1 MTFPL
6 PQGTCRKVCR
16 PVRVPPRLSGWKE
29 AVRFARAAVRHGD
42 DPCFVV
48 SRVAI
53 AVGCDICGCG
63 EELEAVIKASQ
74 VAGARW
80 ADVVAA
86 LLGLIEALSGLTLTP
101 KPGGQVPDPGTWW
114 QRFLRLLRRII
125 RPAEVVS
132 AILELVQ
139 AVDEFEA
146 AFYDLQK
153 AITALQK
160 CKEATST

>member
-6 PQGTCRKVCR
+6 AQGICRRVCR

-42 DPCFVV
+42 DPCFVA
-48 SRVAI
+48 SQVAL

-63 EELEAVIKASQ
+63 EELQAVIKTSG

-80 ADVVAA
+80 ADVVLA

-101 KPGGQVPDPGTWW
+101 GPGGQVPDPGSWW
-114 QRFLRLLRRII
+114 RRFLRFLKRII
-125 RPAEVVS
+125 RPLEV
-132 AILELVQ
+132 ADALWQLVQ
-139 AVDEFEA
+139 AVDAFEA
-146 AFYDLQK
+146 AFYDLQR
-153 AITALQK
+153 AVAALQK
-160 CKEATST
+160 CKEAKSL